1 MSQSL
6 DESSDTLFTVS
17 SDRVMRLWD
26 LSSMK
31 GGQAGAGGKPF
42 RAVKNRRGSFLSS
55 KNALAAKDG
64 KFRR

>member
-1 MSQSL
+1 
-6 DESSDTLFTVS
+6 
-17 SDRVMRLWD
+17 
-26 LSSMK
+26 MK

-64 KFRR
+64 KF